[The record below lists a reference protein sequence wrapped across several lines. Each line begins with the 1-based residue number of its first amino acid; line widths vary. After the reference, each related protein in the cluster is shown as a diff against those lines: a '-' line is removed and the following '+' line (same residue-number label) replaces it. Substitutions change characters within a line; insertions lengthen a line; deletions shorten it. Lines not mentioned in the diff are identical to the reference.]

1 MNIPDEEWI
10 KEFEDGRK
18 VKFIYQE
25 LTEDGHLLHLSPL
38 SLKVMRS
45 SIRSYLKKFVMT
57 RWATGMHSRLRRQ
70 SWNFESRLAILLLII
85 VLLVW
90 FRGGDAQRA
99 YSRWGGRC
107 GGPG

>member
-70 SWNFESRLAILLLII
+70 SWNLERRLSMLLLII
-85 VLLVW
+85 VLLLL
-90 FRGGDAQRA
+90 FGGGDGYHA
-99 YSRWGGRC
+99 YSR
-107 GGPG
+107 